1 MFLQELNA
9 EEKVAFLELAHLVAI
24 SNGIIDENERKMLE
38 TYDRE
43 MGVNYKIEDLKE
55 LTLQEIVQVFKSER
69 IKRIVF
75 LEAIAVAFADGVYQE
90 EQKNLIQE
98 IKEALAISDDEYEQ
112 FKGWVIKVNS
122 LYSQANEL
130 VGV

>member
-122 LYSQANEL
+122 LYTQANEL

>member
-24 SNGIIDENERKMLE
+24 SNGIIDENEQKMLE

-75 LEAIAVAFADGVYQE
+75 LEAIAVAFADGIYQE